1 MALLILGVS
10 MWMESRDSDEQAASP
25 GSPTTTEYANN
36 EQSASGSS
44 TTANT
49 EGNTGD
55 DTGDDTDEDDGEG
68 ASRSTSTTRRPTTTT
83 TKRTTTT
90 RRATT
95 TTRKQVSRTGLP
107 LIDVA
112 DLPEQAI
119 DVIDDIEA
127 GGPFQYDRDGVT
139 FQNRERILPNRERGW
154 YHEYTVRTPGESD
167 RGARRLVTGRDGSL
181 FYTDDHYDSFSE
193 VDIRLDLP

>member
-1 MALLILGVS
+1 MTPVKASALS
-10 MWMESRDSDEQAASP
+10 MSLSNWMSI
-25 GSPTTTEYANN
+25 
-36 EQSASGSS
+36 
-44 TTANT
+44 
-49 EGNTGD
+49 GD
-55 DTGDDTDEDDGEG
+55 I
-68 ASRSTSTTRRPTTTT
+68 
-83 TKRTTTT
+83 K
-90 RRATT
+90 
-95 TTRKQVSRTGLP
+95 
-107 LIDVA
+107 
-112 DLPEQAI
+112 
-119 DVIDDIEA
+119 A